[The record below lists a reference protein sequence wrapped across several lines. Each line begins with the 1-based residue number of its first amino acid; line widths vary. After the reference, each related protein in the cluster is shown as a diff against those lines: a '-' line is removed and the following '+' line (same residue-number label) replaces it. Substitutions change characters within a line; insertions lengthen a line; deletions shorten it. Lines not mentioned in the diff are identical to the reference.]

1 MFTIYTIIGCPYCE
15 NTILLLKK
23 NKLKF
28 KNIIAKTEKQK
39 QKFKEKHDMYT
50 FPQVFFK
57 SNKKNIKIGGYADT
71 LEFIDLGIYLNSL
84 TSDCKNCV
92 NLLFQ
97 IRYRV

>member
-15 NTILLLKK
+15 NAVLLLKK

-39 QKFKEKHDMYT
+39 QKYKEKHDMYT

-71 LEFIDLGIYLNSL
+71 LEFIDLGIYLNSTPFDLEAVFNL
-84 TSDCKNCV
+84 TKK
-92 NLLFQ
+92 LK
-97 IRYRV
+97 